1 MLRYQPLPELK
12 IKEISKLTWTTLYPC
27 CVTGSLEPNET
38 PLQNAIKEVLE
49 ETNYQI
55 IKNDIKGTNIVV
67 ASTQMNECVYTFIAD
82 ISNAK
87 HVNKKQGD
95 GSIFESISQNH
106 WVSHQK
112 LKSILSDN
120 KDLYLS
126 SLASAYLLFQK
137 RILKIK

>member
-1 MLRYQPLPELK
+1 
-12 IKEISKLTWTTLYPC
+12 
-27 CVTGSLEPNET
+27 VTGSLEPNET

-106 WVSHQK
+106 
-112 LKSILSDN
+112 
-120 KDLYLS
+120 
-126 SLASAYLLFQK
+126 
-137 RILKIK
+137 